1 MASDQDASEGRERR
15 RLSGVDSL
23 FLGLEAPSTP
33 MHVALALVLDPGG
46 ATVRQLADDIGRRLR
61 TVPDLRATLAE
72 VPFGLQRPRLAPH
85 AELDVGAHVR
95 TCRLPAPGGP
105 RELETLV
112 AAEVARALDRHRP
125 LWEVV
130 VADGLEGGR
139 VAVVGKV
146 HHALV
151 DGMAGIE
158 TMAALF
164 GPAGPPDA
172 PAADPDPVPGDVGG
186 GADDD
191 PLVRH
196 GGRWRVAD
204 DAARLADA
212 VCAVPDQVGHVAR
225 AFVRT
230 LRSAR
235 DLSRA
240 NRGVAGELPPS
251 PFGTPRTSL
260 NGAVS
265 SERVVALAELPMSE
279 VARVRHSLGGTVN
292 DVLLTVAAG
301 GLRALLEARGEV
313 PEPSLVAMV
322 PVSVRPGSNGRAEGG
337 GAEGGGAEGG
347 QAPGAPEPG
356 NGYELGNQLSAVLVS
371 LPTGVEDP
379 VARLR
384 LVQEGEERAKRQHR
398 VMGEDLLGML
408 AEVLVPAVTAPLARV
423 AADVRAFDHLPP
435 VANLVV
441 SNVPGPGTELSVGD
455 ARVVAAYPL
464 GPVAHGIGVNVTV
477 LSYGETLYV
486 GIVGCG
492 ELAPDVHLLAA
503 GMRDDLALLAAAA
516 GQRRRPVP
524 WWHRDLVAG
533 A

>member
-1 MASDQDASEGRERR
+1 MASQQDASEGRERR
-15 RLSGVDSL
+15 RLSGVDSF

-46 ATVRQLADDIGRRLR
+46 ATVGQLADDIGRRLS
-61 TVPDLRATLAE
+61 TVPDLRATLVE

-105 RELETLV
+105 RELEALI
-112 AAEVARALDRHRP
+112 AAEMARPLDRHRP

-139 VAVVGKV
+139 VAAVGKV

-164 GPAGPPDA
+164 GPAGPPGTEV
-172 PAADPDPVPGDVGG
+172 ADPGPGEVGG
-186 GADDD
+186 GAGDD
-191 PLVRH
+191 PPGRR

-204 DAARLADA
+204 DAVRLADA

-225 AFVRT
+225 ALVRT

-265 SERVVALAELPMSE
+265 SERVVALAELPMAE

-301 GLRALLEARGEV
+301 SLRALLGARGEV

-322 PVSVRPGSNGRAEGG
+322 PVSVRPGSNGRREGE
-337 GAEGGGAEGG
+337 GAAGG
-347 QAPGAPEPG
+347 QASGAHEPA

-384 LVQEGEERAKRQHR
+384 LVQEGEELAKRQHR

-408 AEVLVPAVTAPLARV
+408 AEVLVPAVTVPLARV

-441 SNVPGPGTELSVGD
+441 SNVPGPRAELSVGE
-455 ARVVAAYPL
+455 ARVVSAYPL

-486 GIVGCG
+486 GIVGCA
-492 ELAPDVHLLAA
+492 ELAPDVHLLAS
-503 GMRDDLALLAAAA
+503 GMRDDLARLAATA

>member
-1 MASDQDASEGRERR
+1 MASDQGVGEGRDGR
-15 RLSGVDSL
+15 RLSGVDSV
-23 FLGLEAPSTP
+23 FLGLEARSAP
-33 MHVALALVLDPGG
+33 MHVALTLILDPGG
-46 ATVRQLADDIGRRLR
+46 ATAGELADDIGRRLG

-72 VPFGLQRPRLAPH
+72 VPFGLQRPRLEPH
-85 AELDVGAHVR
+85 AFLDVGAHVR
-95 TCRLPAPGGP
+95 TCRLPAPGG
-105 RELETLV
+105 RRQLEGLV
-112 AAEVARALDRHRP
+112 AAEMARPLDRHRP

-130 VADGLEGGR
+130 VADGLEHGR

-164 GPAGPPDA
+164 GPGGTVAGTPAGP
-172 PAADPDPVPGDVGG
+172 DPDEGG
-186 GADDD
+186 GGTGAFD
-191 PLVRH
+191 PEGHSR
-196 GGRWRVAD
+196 GARWRVAD

-212 VCAVPDQVGHVAR
+212 VCAVPDQFGHVAR
-225 AFVRT
+225 ALART

-240 NRGVAGELPPS
+240 NRAVAGELPPS
-251 PFGTPRTSL
+251 PFGAPRTSL

-292 DVLLTVAAG
+292 DVLLAVAAG
-301 GLRALLEARGEV
+301 GLRGLFEARGEV

-322 PVSVRPGSNGRAEGG
+322 PVSVRPGSSRRTGG
-337 GAEGGGAEGG
+337 GTPAAEEAPGTSG
-347 QAPGAPEPG
+347 QAS
-356 NGYELGNQLSAVLVS
+356 GYELGNQLSAVLVS

-384 LVQEGEERAKRQHR
+384 LVKEGQELAKRQHR

-455 ARVVAAYPL
+455 ARVVATYPL

-477 LSYGETLYV
+477 LSYGEMLHV
-486 GIVGCG
+486 GIVGCA

-503 GMRDDLALLAAAA
+503 GMRDDLARLAASA